1 MEITKQQEQ
10 AIELLNQAIAKIVE
24 LGECDAGYVAIRT
37 IEKAKDCILWGDFE
51 KKEAVISKEKVL
63 LARHEFQFWA
73 EKGNAEGGEYFKN
86 RGTTIK
92 KWALE
97 KMENKTGVTKEQ
109 FFAGLKEYGLVAL
122 N

>member
-1 MEITKQQEQ
+1 MELTKQQEQ

-24 LGECDAGYVAIRT
+24 LGECDAGYVVIHT
-37 IEKAKDCILWGDFE
+37 IEKAKECILFGDFE

-63 LARHEFQFWA
+63 LARREFQFWE
-73 EKGNAEGGEYFKN
+73 EKGKAEGSHYFKN
-86 RGTTIK
+86 RGTTVK

-97 KMENKTGVTKEQ
+97 KMENKAGVTKEQ
-109 FFAGLKEYGLVAL
+109 FFAGLKEHGLVAL

>member
-1 MEITKQQEQ
+1 MELTAQQKN
-10 AIELLNQAIAKIVE
+10 AIELLNKAIAKIIE
-24 LGECDAGYVAIRT
+24 LGECDAGYVAIRA

-51 KKEAVISKEKVL
+51 KKEEVISKEKVL
-63 LARHEFQFWA
+63 LARREFQFWE
-73 EKGNAEGGEYFKN
+73 EKGNAEGSQYFKN
-86 RGTTIK
+86 RGTSVK

-109 FFAGLKEYGLVAL
+109 FFAGLKEFGLVVL

>member
-1 MEITKQQEQ
+1 MELTEQQGQ
-10 AIELLNQAIAKIVE
+10 AIELLNQAIAKIIE
-24 LGECDAGYVAIRT
+24 LGECDAGYVVIHT
-37 IEKAKDCILWGDFE
+37 IEKAKACILFGDFD

-63 LARHEFQFWA
+63 LARHEFQFW
-73 EKGNAEGGEYFKN
+73 EKKGNAEGSQYFKN
-86 RGTTIK
+86 RGTTVK

-109 FFAGLKEYGLVAL
+109 FFAGLKEHGLAAL

>member
-1 MEITKQQEQ
+1 MELTAQQKN
-10 AIELLNQAIAKIVE
+10 AIELLNKAIEKIIE

-63 LARHEFQFWA
+63 LARHEFQFW
-73 EKGNAEGGEYFKN
+73 EKKGNAEGSQYFKN
-86 RGTTIK
+86 RGTTVK

-109 FFAGLKEYGLVAL
+109 FFAGLKEHGLVAL

>member
-1 MEITKQQEQ
+1 MKLTAQQKN
-10 AIELLNQAIAKIVE
+10 ALELLNKAIEQIVE
-24 LGECDAGYVAIRT
+24 LGECDAGYVAIHT
-37 IEKAKDCILWGDFE
+37 IEKAKECILFGDFK

-63 LARHEFQFWA
+63 LARHEFQFW
-73 EKGNAEGGEYFKN
+73 EKKGNAEGSEYFKN
-86 RGTTIK
+86 RGTTVK